1 MEIAIIEA
9 IAVNSAFG
17 TDEVKE
23 AYDLY
28 KSYDLIVSA
37 CEFAR
42 VMGYSNLV
50 TACRKLQYG

>member
-1 MEIAIIEA
+1 METAILEA

-17 TDEVKE
+17 IDEVKE

-42 VMGYSNLV
+42 VMEYSKLAY
-50 TACRKLQYG
+50 ACKKLQYG